1 MKYSILLLLL
11 TFYTIAFAQKEKKY
25 LAQVRLDGKYGF
37 IDASGHEV
45 IPPIYDAAG
54 SWGNNLVPVNI
65 GKYTPEIGL
74 PVIDIA
80 GPAAEEEANNAVE
93 SNKNK
98 IVTIDIK
105 DKKGKWGYCD
115 ISGKIVIPIQYTN
128 TTFFDE
134 GMAGVEINGKWG
146 FINTKGEIV
155 VQPIYDTIGSFS
167 QGRALVAKNN
177 LYGYVDLKGEEVIK
191 VQYTGADTFANGYAL
206 VYEKYASKNNNRT
219 NIGRLINLKGEII
232 TDAKY
237 DIGLVFSNGLAIF
250 SLADVKYEGNFIFG
264 LINSKG
270 QVVAQPLYRE
280 ILDFSDGLA
289 RVMVYKKDKI
299 YNEYNPNFGFID
311 TKGREIIKPIYAEA
325 EPFSYGKSVIARFDD
340 KDDGNLDHALINTK
354 GAFILGF
361 NWRQLTLLDNNHLLA
376 SIKNNY
382 ETIMINGQGKKIMSF
397 DDKGIVALGNDL
409 FVITNINDEP
419 IAFIGTDKKIPF
431 DFSQNKNRKFTSY
444 QFGLIRFHNF
454 DRNYE
459 DSRNIKQG
467 LMDVKGKIIIEPK
480 YDDISDFVP
489 TGSIE

>member
-11 TFYTIAFAQKEKKY
+11 TFYTVTFAQKEKKY

-397 DDKGIVALGNDL
+397 DDKGIVSLGNDL